1 MERLDRVLS
10 GQNIATRSESKKLA
24 LKGKLMV
31 NGKITKRSDIR
42 VDPENDEIFVD
53 GVRLVY
59 KKHLYIM
66 MNKPADIISA
76 SRDKNEQTVIDLL
89 PKEMRRDGMFP
100 AGRLDKDTTGLILLT
115 DDGELSH
122 RMLSPKKHVYKL
134 YSVECD
140 KKLTG
145 DDVRLFA
152 EGITSG
158 EIVFLSAA
166 LKITGD
172 NTALV
177 EICEGKFH
185 QIKKMFHAIGAEVT
199 SLCRLRIGGV
209 YLDKELKPG
218 QWRELTQEEINLI
231 TDSTIK
237 DL

>member
-1 MERLDRVLS
+1 M
-10 GQNIATRSESKKLA
+10 TKKL
-24 LKGKLMV
+24 
-31 NGKITKRSDIR
+31 IHT
-42 VDPENDEIFVD
+42 PE
-53 GVRLVY
+53 GVR
-59 KKHLYIM
+59 
-66 MNKPADIISA
+66 DIF
-76 SRDKNEQTVIDLL
+76 
-89 PKEMRRDGMFP
+89 G
-100 AGRLDKDTTGLILLT
+100 
-115 DDGELSH
+115 
-122 RMLSPKKHVYKL
+122 
-134 YSVECD
+134 VECD